1 MSKQRASSTDWKE
14 QRRLR
19 AYELK
24 HQGWK
29 QDDIADALGVS
40 KGAVSQWLSRADQ
53 VGRFALLAQPHPG
66 RPPELTVDQK
76 HLLPDMLSHGAE
88 AYGFRGDVWTC
99 PRIGKVIEWE
109 WGLVY
114 HKSHVARLLKE
125 LKWTPQMPLERA
137 SQRDEAAITAWR
149 AEVWDEL
156 KKARLERRTLV
167 FVDESGFYLLPARVR
182 TYAPLGQ
189 TPLLRVF
196 QTRDH
201 LSVMSGITLGGESV
215 HHDTI

>member
-1 MSKQRASSTDWKE
+1 MSKQRASSTGWKE
-14 QRRLR
+14 RRRFR

-29 QDDIADALGVS
+29 QDDIASALGVS

-53 VGRFALLAQPHPG
+53 LGRSALRARPHPG

-76 HLLPDMLSHGAE
+76 QLLPDMLSHGAE

-109 WGLVY
+109 WGIVY

-137 SQRDEAAITAWR
+137 CQRDEAAIATWR
-149 AEVWDEL
+149 SEAWDEL
-156 KKARLERRTLV
+156 KKRPGWNGARWFLWMNRASTCCPPVSERTRR
-167 FVDESGFYLLPARVR
+167 EVR
-182 TYAPLGQ
+182 RPS
-189 TPLLRVF
+189 
-196 QTRDH
+196 
-201 LSVMSGITLGGESV
+201 SVSFKRAITCPS
-215 HHDTI
+215 